1 MNTKMKRA
9 IKAQDIEQ
17 VLWQLCVEALE
28 DFDLSNNCKI
38 GKQTFS
44 NLLSTLSQMEMMK
57 RRRADKQWDQ
67 DQDEQLRAM
76 DDWLGGTL
84 KVVK

>member
-1 MNTKMKRA
+1 MNHKMKKA
-9 IKAQDIEQ
+9 VKAQDIEQ

-44 NLLSTLSQMEMMK
+44 NLLSTLSQMEMLK
-57 RRRADKQWDQ
+57 RRKSDKQWESDQ
-67 DQDEQLRAM
+67 KQELQDLDGWIGLR
-76 DDWLGGTL
+76 
-84 KVVK
+84 VVDGK

>member
-1 MNTKMKRA
+1 
-9 IKAQDIEQ
+9 
-17 VLWQLCVEALE
+17 
-28 DFDLSNNCKI
+28 
-38 GKQTFS
+38 
-44 NLLSTLSQMEMMK
+44 MEMMK